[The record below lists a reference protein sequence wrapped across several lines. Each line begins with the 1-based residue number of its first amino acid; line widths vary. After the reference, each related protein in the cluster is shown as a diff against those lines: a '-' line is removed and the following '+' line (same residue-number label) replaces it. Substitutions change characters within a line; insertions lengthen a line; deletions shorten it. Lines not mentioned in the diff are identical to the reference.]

1 MRKIDANI
9 FITHLWAIFF
19 NTKNNIHRIIEP
31 ILHTENITTPQTFIL
46 FAVKQHYI
54 KNISGVCREMNINQ
68 GNASTMCKKME
79 QAGLIKRERS
89 TEDERIVTLS
99 ITEKGDEILNRLK
112 QKMDMFNEYCNE
124 LPEEHMKTVIK
135 GLNQFEEI
143 LKNFIFYCE
152 GIK

>member
-1 MRKIDANI
+1 
-9 FITHLWAIFF
+9 
-19 NTKNNIHRIIEP
+19 
-31 ILHTENITTPQTFIL
+31 
-46 FAVKQHYI
+46 
-54 KNISGVCREMNINQ
+54 
-68 GNASTMCKKME
+68 MCKKME